1 MERKINKPMNR
12 IAILSLI
19 LAFSCELLNS
29 PEINLISVSDFNEL
43 QDSDYT
49 LIDVR
54 TQDEFDLGHIDGAIN
69 LDFYSETFQNDIL
82 SLPKNETIVLYCRT
96 NNRSSKT
103 ANILKENGFKEI
115 SVLEGGITEWVK
127 NGNDINYTTYSD

>member
-1 MERKINKPMNR
+1 MNR
-12 IAILSLI
+12 IVVLSLI
-19 LAFSCELLNS
+19 FIFSCELLNS
-29 PEINLISVSDFNEL
+29 PEINIISESDFVEI
-43 QDSDYT
+43 QGSDYT

-54 TQDEFDLGHIDGAIN
+54 TQDEFDLGHIDSAIN

-115 SVLEGGITEWVK
+115 SVLEGGITDWVK

>member
-1 MERKINKPMNR
+1 MNR
-12 IAILSLI
+12 IVVLSLI
-19 LAFSCELLNS
+19 FIFSCELLNS
-29 PEINLISVSDFNEL
+29 PEINIISESDFVEI

-54 TQDEFDLGHIDGAIN
+54 TQDEFDLGHIDSAIN

-115 SVLEGGITEWVK
+115 LVLEGGITEWVK

>member
-1 MERKINKPMNR
+1 MNR
-12 IAILSLI
+12 IVVLSLI
-19 LAFSCELLNS
+19 FIFSCELLNS
-29 PEINLISVSDFNEL
+29 PEINIISESDFVEI

-82 SLPKNETIVLYCRT
+82 SLPKKETIVLYCRT

>member
-1 MERKINKPMNR
+1 MYR
-12 IAILSLI
+12 IVVLSLI
-19 LAFSCELLNS
+19 FIFSCELLNS
-29 PEINLISVSDFNEL
+29 PEINIISESDFFEI

>member
-1 MERKINKPMNR
+1 MDR
-12 IAILSLI
+12 IVVLSLI
-19 LAFSCELLNS
+19 FIFSCEIINS
-29 PEINLISVSDFNEL
+29 PEINIISESDFVEI

-54 TQDEFDLGHIDGAIN
+54 TQDEFDLGHIDSAIN

-127 NGNDINYTTYSD
+127 NGNDINYTIYSD

>member
-1 MERKINKPMNR
+1 MIR
-12 IAILSLI
+12 IVILSLI
-19 LAFSCELLNS
+19 FVFSCEILNS
-29 PEINLISVSDFNEL
+29 PDINIISEADFIEL

-54 TQDEFDLGHIDGAIN
+54 TQDEFDLGHIDTAIN
-69 LDFYSETFQNDIL
+69 LDFYSDTFQNDIL

-103 ANILKENGFKEI
+103 ATILKENGYRDI
-115 SVLEGGITEWVK
+115 LVIRGGITEWVK
-127 NGNDINYTTYSD
+127 KGNDINYTTFSD

>member
-1 MERKINKPMNR
+1 M
-12 IAILSLI
+12 A
-19 LAFSCELLNS
+19 
-29 PEINLISVSDFNEL
+29 
-43 QDSDYT
+43 
-49 LIDVR
+49 
-54 TQDEFDLGHIDGAIN
+54 HIEGAIN

>member
-1 MERKINKPMNR
+1 MNR
-12 IAILSLI
+12 IVVLSLI
-19 LAFSCELLNS
+19 FIFSCELLNS
-29 PEINLISVSDFNEL
+29 PEINIISESDFVEIL
-43 QDSDYT
+43 DSDYT

-54 TQDEFDLGHIDGAIN
+54 TQDEFDLGHIDSAIN

-115 SVLEGGITEWVK
+115 AVLEGGITEWVK

>member
-1 MERKINKPMNR
+1 MNR
-12 IAILSLI
+12 IVVLSLI
-19 LAFSCELLNS
+19 FIFSCELLNS
-29 PEINLISVSDFNEL
+29 PEINIISESDFVEI

-69 LDFYSETFQNDIL
+69 LDFYSETFQNEIL
-82 SLPKNETIVLYCRT
+82 SLPKNEKIVLYCRT

-115 SVLEGGITEWVK
+115 SVLEGGITDWVK

>member
-1 MERKINKPMNR
+1 MNR

-19 LAFSCELLNS
+19 LVFSCELLSS
-29 PEINLISVSDFNEL
+29 PKTNIISESDFIEL
-43 QDSDYT
+43 KDSEYI

-54 TQDEFDLGHIDGAIN
+54 TQDEFDSGHINSAIN
-69 LDFYSETFQNDIL
+69 LDFYSNTFKNDIL

-115 SVLEGGITEWVK
+115 AVLEGGITEWVK

>member
-1 MERKINKPMNR
+1 MNR
-12 IAILSLI
+12 IVVLSLI
-19 LAFSCELLNS
+19 FIFSCELLNS
-29 PEINLISVSDFNEL
+29 PEINIISESDFVEI

-54 TQDEFDLGHIDGAIN
+54 TQDEFDLGHIDSAIN
-69 LDFYSETFQNDIL
+69 LDFYSDTFQNEIL
-82 SLPKNETIVLYCRT
+82 SLPKNEKIVLYCRT

-103 ANILKENGFKEI
+103 ATILKENGYKDIFVI
-115 SVLEGGITEWVK
+115 RGGITEWVK

>member
-1 MERKINKPMNR
+1 MNR
-12 IAILSLI
+12 IVVLSLI
-19 LAFSCELLNS
+19 FIFSCELLNS
-29 PEINLISVSDFNEL
+29 PEINIISESDFVEI

-54 TQDEFDLGHIDGAIN
+54 TQDEFDLGHIDSAIN

-115 SVLEGGITEWVK
+115 AVLEGGITEWVK

>member
-1 MERKINKPMNR
+1 MNR
-12 IAILSLI
+12 IVVLSLI
-19 LAFSCELLNS
+19 FIFSCELLNS
-29 PEINLISVSDFNEL
+29 PEINIISESDFVEI

-54 TQDEFDLGHIDGAIN
+54 TQDEFDLGHIDSAIN

-82 SLPKNETIVLYCRT
+82 SLPKDETIVLYCRT

>member
-1 MERKINKPMNR
+1 MNR
-12 IAILSLI
+12 IVVLSLI
-19 LAFSCELLNS
+19 FIFSCELLNS
-29 PEINLISVSDFNEL
+29 PEINIISESDFVEI

-54 TQDEFDLGHIDGAIN
+54 TQDEFDLGHIDSAIN

-115 SVLEGGITEWVK
+115 SVLEGGITDWLK

>member
-1 MERKINKPMNR
+1 MNR

-19 LAFSCELLNS
+19 LVFSCELLSS
-29 PEINLISVSDFNEL
+29 PKTNIISESDFIEL
-43 QDSDYT
+43 KDSEYI

-54 TQDEFDLGHIDGAIN
+54 TQDEFDSGHINSAIN
-69 LDFYSETFQNDIL
+69 LDFYSDTFKNDIL

-103 ANILKENGFKEI
+103 ATILQENGYRDILVIK
-115 SVLEGGITEWVK
+115 GGITEWVK
-127 NGNDINYTTYSD
+127 NGNDINYSE

>member
-1 MERKINKPMNR
+1 MNR
-12 IAILSLI
+12 IAILFLI
-19 LAFSCELLNS
+19 FIFSCELLSS
-29 PEINLISVSDFNEL
+29 PEINIISESDFIEL

-54 TQDEFDLGHIDGAIN
+54 TQDEFDLGHIDSAIN
-69 LDFYSETFQNDIL
+69 LDFYSDSFQNDIL

-103 ANILKENGFKEI
+103 AAILQENGYRDILVIK
-115 SVLEGGITEWVK
+115 GGITEWVK